1 MTKRLIAGLA
11 TGLLAASMLPGA
23 VSAAP
28 RFDQVKVHARGALSG
43 SVIEAVGDFHVT
55 ARARGPG
62 VEATGVVWFRLPP
75 VGRFTADVECLYI
88 DGDFAS
94 VVARIRGQSP
104 FPSVTP
110 FIIIVVEDNGGPG
123 QPTPDAGFAAA
134 MHRDDPA
141 WVQPGHHRVSS
152 VSGRAHQEGPCEDRP
167 RGMKDAGTGPS
178 GGEVTM
184 TKPRLLLIAVTV
196 MTLALGVDARCRPV
210 AGTTRTDGR
219 ELLDR
224 DTEPRRRRDGCGE
237 HWHRLHPGTGGCRVR
252 DRGGR

>member
-1 MTKRLIAGLA
+1 MGLA
-11 TGLLAASMLPGA
+11 SGLLAASMLPGA

-43 SVIEAVGDFHVT
+43 SVIEAVGDFQVS

-62 VEATGVVWFRLPP
+62 VEATGIVRFRLPP

-123 QPTPDAGFAAA
+123 QSTPDAVRG
-134 MHRDDPA
+134 RDAPGRPRFR
-141 WVQPGHHRVSS
+141 VQPGHHRCLS
-152 VSGRAHQEGPCEDRP
+152 VSGRAHRERLRRSVESS
-167 RGMKDAGTGPS
+167 PS
-178 GGEVTM
+178 RSTHG
-184 TKPRLLLIAVTV
+184 
-196 MTLALGVDARCRPV
+196 
-210 AGTTRTDGR
+210 
-219 ELLDR
+219 
-224 DTEPRRRRDGCGE
+224 
-237 HWHRLHPGTGGCRVR
+237 
-252 DRGGR
+252 